1 MEIAIPIVILLVI
14 ILLAVLALSAR
25 ATRQSRK
32 AGELVDGSET
42 LQYVVPVGQDPAAVI
57 AVLQEHGYQARRN
70 PDYTHTAMVVVEC
83 PDGVEHDRPRVRT
96 ILEQAMPIDLEGDQA
111 PGLDPVRFADE

>member
-14 ILLAVLALSAR
+14 ILIGVLAMTTR

-32 AGELVDGSET
+32 AGEMVDGSDT
-42 LQYVVPVGQDPAAVI
+42 LEYVVPVGQDPAAVI
-57 AVLQEHGYQARRN
+57 ATLQEHGYQGRRN
-70 PDYTHTAMVVVEC
+70 PDYTHTAMVVVQC

-96 ILEQAMPIDLEGDQA
+96 ILEQAAPIDLEGDRA
-111 PGLDPVRFADE
+111 PALDPVRFADE